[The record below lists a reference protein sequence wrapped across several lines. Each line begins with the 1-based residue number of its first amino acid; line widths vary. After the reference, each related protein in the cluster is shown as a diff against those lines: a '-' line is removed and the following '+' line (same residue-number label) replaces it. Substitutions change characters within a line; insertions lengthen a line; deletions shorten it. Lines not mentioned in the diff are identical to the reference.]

1 MMKSYRVNGRD
12 TYQIDYRT
20 QSDGTIK
27 LYCPLHPHDPHGK
40 GSPEHHLYDSTEIC
54 VAKGKEPRTLDRAK
68 AIATLWMEGFSKYV
82 RTGSFPQGGG
92 RVKV

>member
-1 MMKSYRVNGRD
+1 MIKSYRVNGKD
-12 TYQIDYRT
+12 LYQMDYRPH
-20 QSDGTIK
+20 DEGFLK
-27 LYCPLHPHDPHGK
+27 MYCLLHPHDPHKK
-40 GSPEHHLYDSTEIC
+40 GSPEHHMYDSGEIC